1 MPGLASPKSVSPSL
15 QGQAA
20 FERVKPRSGGLAPFI
35 LNQYSLYSLAMGPRI
50 YTPREANALV
60 PKLTRAFDDID
71 QIRNRLKTIKGKVD
85 VLEMIWGEEV
95 KTETNP
101 DFREYT
107 HYMEE
112 IEQAKKDFD
121 SSTRKFGEFEAVVKS
136 IDQGL
141 IDFYGVIENRLVFL

>member
-1 MPGLASPKSVSPSL
+1 
-15 QGQAA
+15 
-20 FERVKPRSGGLAPFI
+20 
-35 LNQYSLYSLAMGPRI
+35 MGPRI
-50 YTPREANALV
+50 YTPREAGALV
-60 PKLTRAFDDID
+60 PKLSRVFDDID
-71 QIRNRLKTIKGKVD
+71 QIRGRLKSIKGKVD

-121 SSTRKFGEFEAVVKS
+121 SSTRKFAEFEAVVKS

-141 IDFYGVIENRLVFL
+141 IDFYGVIENRLVFLCWQRGEKAIEYYHHLEDGFPGRQPIPAEELAR

>member
-1 MPGLASPKSVSPSL
+1 
-15 QGQAA
+15 
-20 FERVKPRSGGLAPFI
+20 
-35 LNQYSLYSLAMGPRI
+35 MGPRI

-101 DFREYT
+101 DFREFT

-121 SSTRKFGEFEAVVKS
+121 SSTRKFAEFEAVVKS

-141 IDFYGVIENRLVFL
+141 IDFYGVIENRLVFLCWQRGEKSIEYYHHLEDGFPGRQPIPAEELAR